1 MGAFDFIISL
11 TAMVLG
17 AITIWILILRK
28 NRNQASIEPAGEYSL
43 RELSA
48 MAKSLQERIDI
59 LESILDAE
67 VPDWREQ
74 NEPRND

>member
-1 MGAFDFIISL
+1 MGVFEFLTSI
-11 TAMVLG
+11 TAMALV

-28 NRNQASIEPAGEYSL
+28 DRRRSNIEAQGEYSL
-43 RELSA
+43 SELSA
-48 MAKSLQERIDI
+48 MAKSMQERVDI

-74 NEPRND
+74 NEPRTD